1 MKHDIA
7 CNPFVIRQT
16 PESSFSY
23 FAGSFEELVVLV
35 DRHFDKRLPGDKPNS
50 VKIVLEGED
59 ARGFFSAVVECD
71 EETVLESFFARRR
84 GAQPDEQPAIT
95 TRAVSGKKL
104 PAAVVEIVLYNKAG
118 LSAAER
124 TYPAQGQEDPVVVE
138 AEWQIITVNARTTTG
153 AEPLH
158 PLTMARNEAARLA
171 LPEGKGGS
179 PATYSADDY
188 RTAILYWSRRAM
200 FRGV

>member
-23 FAGSFEELVVLV
+23 FAGSFSELAALV
-35 DRHFDKRLPGDKPNS
+35 DRHFDKRVPGDKPNS
-50 VKIVLEGED
+50 VKIVLAGED

-84 GAQPDEQPAIT
+84 GARPNEQPAIT
-95 TRAVSGKKL
+95 TRAATGKKL
-104 PAAVVEIVLYNKAG
+104 PAVVVEIVLYNKAG
-118 LSAAER
+118 LSVEDR
-124 TYPAQGQEDPVVVE
+124 TYPSQGQEEPVVVE
-138 AEWQIITVNARTTTG
+138 AEWQIITVNARTTPG

-158 PLTMARNEAARLA
+158 PLTMARNEAARLGE
-171 LPEGKGGS
+171 PEGAGGS
-179 PATYSADDY
+179 PATYTAEEY
-188 RTAILYWSRRAM
+188 REAILYWSRRVM
-200 FRGV
+200 FKGV